1 MYKSTLKSAKSVFI
15 GSLLAFGALGSL
27 AAPLISPAQAE
38 TYQLDTQGAHAS
50 IQFKISHLGYSWIL
64 ARFNK
69 FDGQFEFDANKPEAS
84 SISINVDTASLDSN
98 HAERD
103 KHLRSADFLDVSN
116 FPTATFVST
125 GLKPVS
131 EKTAVLSGD
140 LTIKGITKPITM
152 DVNWIGGGDDPWGY
166 VRQGFEGSLVIPVGD
181 YGMMDMGPSAQEV
194 EILVFFEG
202 VRPKG

>member
-1 MYKSTLKSAKSVFI
+1 MLKSKIKSTLAA
-15 GSLLAFGALGSL
+15 SLLAFGVSFG
-27 AAPLISPAQAE
+27 ISGGFVATANTAQAE

-69 FDGQFEFDANKPEAS
+69 FEGQFEFDENKPEAS
-84 SISINVDTASLDSN
+84 SISITVDTASLDSN

-103 KHLRSADFLDVSN
+103 KHLRSADFFDVSK

-125 GLKPVS
+125 GLKPVNDT
-131 EKTAVLSGD
+131 KAVLSGD
-140 LTIKGITKPITM
+140 LTIKGVTKPITM

-166 VRQGFEGSLVIPVGD
+166 VRQGFEGSVVIPVGD